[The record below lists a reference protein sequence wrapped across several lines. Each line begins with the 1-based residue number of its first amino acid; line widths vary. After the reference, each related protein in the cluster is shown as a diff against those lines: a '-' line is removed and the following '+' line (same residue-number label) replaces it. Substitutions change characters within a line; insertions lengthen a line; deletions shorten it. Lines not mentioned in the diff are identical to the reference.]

1 MFDKFK
7 GIAALGQLA
16 ARMPEIEKAG
26 REIREDL
33 KSLRVAAEAGGGAV
47 RVWVTGDLCVDQVEF
62 AADFCISSDQKALAE
77 SLIVEATNLAIE
89 NAKRTAASCAQE
101 KLSRLNLPI
110 DPGMLLG
117 NLGLGSGNSK

>member
-26 REIREDL
+26 REIRDDL
-33 KSLRVAAEAGGGAV
+33 KKLRVAAEAGSGAV
-47 RVWVTGDLCVDQVEF
+47 RVWVTGDLRMDQIEF
-62 AADFCISSDQKALAE
+62 SPDFCISSDEKQLAQN
-77 SLIVEATNLAIE
+77 LIVEATNLAIE
-89 NAKRTAASCAQE
+89 NAKRAAASCAQE